1 MLSSVSS
8 MNRRI
13 RTMGESSIEIDR
25 RCEIWDIVFRMRLT
39 MALETVTRSEKDQDR
54 QEGIQ
59 VCRSDEREHEQQNDM
74 NSNGEVRRCQK
85 QDDVGEGQ
93 GIESRRQLVEPVE
106 RMDVHG
112 IDSEA

>member
-1 MLSSVSS
+1 MLASVSS
-8 MNRRI
+8 IYRRV
-13 RTMGESSIEIDR
+13 RTIVGGLIEISR
-25 RCEIWDIVFRMRLT
+25 RNEIRDIVFRMRLVV
-39 MALETVTRSEKDQDR
+39 ALETVTRSEKDQDR

-74 NSNGEVRRCQK
+74 NSNDEVRQCQK

-93 GIESRRQLVEPVE
+93 GIGSRRWLVEPVE
-106 RMDVHG
+106 RKVVHE